1 MFSLPKNL
9 TDKHL
14 DNLKVLDLPRW
25 KPYVD
30 AVKKLNS
37 QDSKSIEETAQSLK
51 PWKKGP
57 FQFQNTFIDAEWD
70 CQKKWNRL
78 STHLDLNNKIVLDIG
93 TGNGWYLS
101 KCVEA
106 GAEWA
111 IGFDPGPQN
120 YAQWM
125 FLQKM
130 NPDERQKLFMLGA
143 EDITDIKNTFDVIMH
158 MGVLYHHR
166 DPINHLVNMRE
177 TLKPGGTL
185 YLETIGI
192 PGLENHLLIPPD
204 RYALM
209 PNVWFLPTLNA
220 LKAML
225 SKARFTDIEV
235 LSTNWDKELEQR
247 STSWSE
253 GPSYKGA
260 LDPENPK
267 LTVEGHPAPERFLI
281 KAKTKVMNG

>member
-1 MFSLPKNL
+1 MFILPHSLQVI
-9 TDKHL
+9 HEER
-14 DNLKVLDLPRW
+14 LKTLHLPRW

-30 AVKKLNS
+30 AVKNLNP
-37 QDSKSIEETAQSLK
+37 QDPKSVEETAQSLK

-57 FQFQNTFIDAEWD
+57 FTFLDTFIDAEWD
-70 CQKKWNRL
+70 CQKKWDRL
-78 STHLDLNNKIVLDIG
+78 SPHLDLKNKSVLDIG
-93 TGNGWYLS
+93 TGNGWYLT
-101 KCVEA
+101 KCLEA
-106 GAEWA
+106 GASCA

-130 NPDERQKLFMLGA
+130 KPDEKQKLFMLGA
-143 EDITDIKNTFDVIMH
+143 EDITELKEAFDVIMH

-177 TLKPGGTL
+177 TLKPGGAL

-192 PGLENHLLIPPD
+192 PGIENHLLIPPD

-209 PNVWFLPTLNA
+209 PNVWFLPTLSA
-220 LKAML
+220 LEAML

-235 LSTNWDKELEQR
+235 LSTSWGREFEQR

-253 GPSYKGA
+253 GPSFKGA
-260 LDPENPK
+260 LDPKNPA